1 MFVPPW
7 RCLSKSRFQPLMMI
21 GRDKRKS
28 PAEHDGE
35 HVSGIVGNDR
45 RVGSVETGRG
55 GEGGRRGME
64 EIVDRITSFRA
75 ALVRN
80 ESRKVSR
87 DYYIQTIIRDRC

>member
-1 MFVPPW
+1 
-7 RCLSKSRFQPLMMI
+7 MI

-28 PAEHDGE
+28 PAELDGE

-55 GEGGRRGME
+55 GGRGRRGVE
-64 EIVDRITSFRA
+64 GIVDRITSFRA

-87 DYYIQTIIRDRC
+87 DYYIQTIIRDWC